1 MPWHGAGPWIAL
13 LAMTGTDEIISLK
26 SIDEAAI
33 EEAVRLIDTG
43 LLDLLHRELVSTD
56 EMSDLLLDVR
66 TLLTSTEIAVDA
78 SELVDPEPVGA

>member
-1 MPWHGAGPWIAL
+1 
-13 LAMTGTDEIISLK
+13 MTGTDEIISLK

-33 EEAVRLIDTG
+33 EEAVRLIDAG

-66 TLLTSTEIAVDA
+66 TLLTAADIAVDA

>member
-1 MPWHGAGPWIAL
+1 
-13 LAMTGTDEIISLK
+13 MTGTDEIISLK

-33 EEAVRLIDTG
+33 EEAVRLIDAG

-66 TLLTSTEIAVDA
+66 TLLTTTDIAVDA